1 MTTDLP
7 PNALLLSRRFGPLF
21 VTQFLSAF
29 SDNLFRTSL
38 VFFAAYQLFK
48 GDAAAAA
55 SLAAQA
61 VALFVLPF
69 FLVSG
74 FAGHLCDARDKARV
88 AQGVKLAEIPVML
101 VAAAGLWFGNLPVL
115 LVALALAGVQ
125 AALFGP
131 IKYGILPQHVR
142 PGELLAANALVEGS
156 TFVAVLLGQ
165 IAGGL
170 LPPRFAGI
178 VLVLLGVVIW
188 LMSRAIPPAPPV
200 LQTPGQGSCSPQPPG
215 STDRE
220 ALAFQPLRQS
230 WDVLRA
236 AFSSRAM
243 ALTILG
249 ISWFWAMGALITA
262 QFVPIVRNHLG
273 AQEQVATL
281 LLTCFSLG
289 IPAGSLLVSWLL
301 RGEISLRFA
310 ALSCVVMALGMADAA
325 RRTLAFPRAGDSL
338 SDIPSFLALPAAWG
352 LIADLLVFALAA
364 GMFIAPLYAR
374 LQALSAPER
383 RARSIAANNIA
394 NAGFVV
400 ASSVLAAVL
409 LKAGWTSPQL
419 ILLLAAGTLGIALT
433 FAGRRSGV

>member
-1 MTTDLP
+1 VTADLP
-7 PNALLLSRRFGPLF
+7 RGALLLSRRFGPLF

-38 VFFAAYQLFK
+38 VFFATFQLFA

-55 SLAAQA
+55 GLAAQA
-61 VALFVLPF
+61 AALFMLPF

-88 AQGVKLAEIPVML
+88 AQGVKLAEIVVMV
-101 VAAAGLWFGNLPVL
+101 VAAAGLWFGSVPVL
-115 LVALALAGVQ
+115 LAALTLAGVQ

-131 IKYGILPQHVR
+131 IKYGILPQHVAKS
-142 PGELLAANALVEGS
+142 ELLTANALVEGS

-170 LPPRFAGI
+170 LPPRLAGI
-178 VLVLLGVVIW
+178 ALVVLGVTIW
-188 LMSRAIPPAPPV
+188 LVSRAIPPAPPV
-200 LQTPGQGSCSPQPPG
+200 E
-215 STDRE
+215 R

-230 WDVLRA
+230 WAVLRA
-236 AFSSRAM
+236 AFASRA
-243 ALTILG
+243 LVVTILG
-249 ISWFWAMGALITA
+249 ISWFWAAGALITG
-262 QFVPIVRNHLG
+262 QFVPIVRHHLG
-273 AQEQVATL
+273 AQEPVATL

-289 IPAGSLLVSWLL
+289 IPAGSLLVSKML

-310 ALSCVVMALGMADAA
+310 AGAGTAMALGMADAA
-325 RRTLAFPRAGDSL
+325 RRTLAFPQATGGL
-338 SDIPSFLALPAAWG
+338 YDIPMFLASPAAWG
-352 LIADLLVFALAA
+352 LIADLLVIALAA

-383 RARSIAANNIA
+383 RARTIAANNIA
-394 NAGFVV
+394 NAGFIV

-409 LKAGWTSPQL
+409 LKAGWSAPQL
-419 ILLLAAGTLGIALT
+419 ILLFAAGTLGIALT
-433 FAGRRSGV
+433 FAGRRAGA